1 MKIFIK
7 IVEKNKKYDIINPNI
22 KHEQL
27 NLYFYIVG
35 EVRMYGKRSENK
47 ERQEKTF
54 TTII

>member
-1 MKIFIK
+1 MKIFTK

-22 KHEQL
+22 KHEKL

-47 ERQEKTF
+47 ER
-54 TTII
+54 

>member
-1 MKIFIK
+1 MKIFTK

-47 ERQEKTF
+47 ER
-54 TTII
+54 